1 MCLGGRS
8 SAPPPPPP
16 PTPRPPQLKNTQT
29 SPLPAE
35 SSVTNTTGNVENI
48 RKGRKVLRIPL
59 LSGAGT
65 GVQISN

>member
-1 MCLGGRS
+1 M
-8 SAPPPPPP
+8 
-16 PTPRPPQLKNTQT
+16 NTQT
-29 SPLPAE
+29 SPTPAE
-35 SSVTNTTGNVENI
+35 SGASNAGQNVENI